1 MTTQKEINLLSR
13 AIIGFAID
21 VHKELGP
28 GLLESIYEKC
38 LAYLLNQ
45 NGYLVERQQIIPLN
59 FRGLHLDCEL
69 RFNGE

>member
-38 LAYLLNQ
+38 LAHLLNQ
-45 NGYLVERQQIIPLN
+45 NGYSVERQQIIPLN